1 LLRDVDATVIVV
13 VGALLVL
20 SGFGAVVAGSVRR
33 RKESRRPPPPPD
45 LVAMVQGAV
54 QAGIRAAP
62 VVKDSI
68 QSMVAWA
75 NSRRSSPRTD
85 LAPDGTI
92 TLLFSDIE
100 NSTVLNGRL
109 GDDEWMK
116 ELRAHTKLV
125 QTVVDS
131 HDGHIVKSQGDG
143 FMVAFKQPDRAVAC
157 AVALQRALHKQRRG
171 KARLRVRVGIHT
183 GRAISEDGDF
193 FGENVT
199 FAARVA
205 QQAHGGEILASDAVK
220 QAIDARA
227 EHEAGV
233 CFSTARDVELKGIE
247 GTQRVYAIDWRQRTP
262 RR

>member
-1 LLRDVDATVIVV
+1 M
-13 VGALLVL
+13 L

-54 QAGIRAAP
+54 QAGIKAAP

-75 NSRRSSPRTD
+75 NSRRSSPRAD

-100 NSTVLNGRL
+100 NSTVINGRL
-109 GDDEWMK
+109 GDDGWMK

-125 QTVVDS
+125 QAVVDN

-143 FMVAFKQPDRAVAC
+143 FMVAFKQPDRAVTC

-171 KARLRVRVGIHT
+171 KAQLRVRVGIHT

-193 FGENVT
+193 FGENVA

-205 QQAHGGEILASDAVK
+205 QHAHGGEILASDALK
-220 QAIDARA
+220 QAVDARA
-227 EHEAGV
+227 GREPEIS
-233 CFSTARDVELKGIE
+233 FSAARDVELKGI
-247 GTQRVYAIDWRQRTP
+247 TSMQRIYTINWR
-262 RR
+262 